1 MAPLIAACPR
11 GSYIRSVRMWSRW
24 VMKWRRR
31 SAIVAPGMTPT
42 PPVTTRVGIPSV
54 WEPTAW
60 KSCRRRSALLVRR
73 VLGGGTY
80 GLVLLGDQRQAR
92 VPARPAVSTRQV
104 HRQLDGLDELGTGV
118 PAQQRVQGPVERQGA
133 VEVAG
138 GGGAVQ
144 RDARLGQRV
153 RVPRA
158 PALGSRD
165 AELQLHVV
173 RADLLVQPG
182 GQLGDPVRA
191 PDVAAVLLDRH
202 DVPGGMQ
209 PREQLR
215 GQVDLGVVGVV
226 VCLV

>member
-54 WEPTAW
+54 WESTAW
-60 KSCRRRSALLVRR
+60 KPCRLRIALQVCR

-80 GLVLLGDQRQAR
+80 GLVLLGEQRQAR

-104 HRQLDGLDELGTGV
+104 HRLLDGLDELGSGNKT
-118 PAQQRVQGPVERQGA
+118 QQQKQGPGERQGA

-138 GGGAVQ
+138 GGGAV
-144 RDARLGQRV
+144 
-153 RVPRA
+153 
-158 PALGSRD
+158 
-165 AELQLHVV
+165 
-173 RADLLVQPG
+173 
-182 GQLGDPVRA
+182 
-191 PDVAAVLLDRH
+191 
-202 DVPGGMQ
+202 
-209 PREQLR
+209 
-215 GQVDLGVVGVV
+215 
-226 VCLV
+226 